1 MLQNTVVAVNVSTS
15 SSNST
20 SSSSS
25 SFKLKYKYRFIQRK
39 CFYMEKK
46 QFNKTKFTCVVNMYN
61 YCHTQFQVPLLS
73 GSSVIK
79 TAEV

>member
-25 SFKLKYKYRFIQRK
+25 SFKLKYKYRFIQLK
-39 CFYMEKK
+39 GFYMEK
-46 QFNKTKFTCVVNMYN
+46 QFNKTKFTCVLNMYN